1 MGGGDVVARTFA
13 SQGWRLRQALPVAA
27 AVTLIVASVTARA
40 QPAEEF
46 FKGKT
51 IRFVLGAA
59 PGQDYD
65 VWARFLARHLPRHIP
80 GNPTFIVQNMP
91 GAGHMR
97 ATNWLYNIAPRDGT
111 VWGSVSRNI
120 PAVGIQQIAGVQFDP
135 LKFNWIGSP
144 ELTNR
149 GCIAMATNPRVRSA
163 ADLFAH
169 ELVVGGTGAGS
180 TVTETPKLLRG
191 LLGMKFK
198 VVEGYAKP
206 QDGQFAMER
215 GELDGMCATVQSFRN
230 FRPQWFKNG
239 SVRVLF
245 TLEQEPV
252 PWTKAPTIYEFVKT
266 EEQRK
271 VLEYFSSS
279 IEYGRP
285 LLLPP
290 GVPGDRVQ
298 LLRRAFDATVRD
310 PLFLEEAHKLGMEV
324 TPRTGEQL
332 EALIRT
338 AKATPPEIIEQVTKL
353 IQSQ

>member
-1 MGGGDVVARTFA
+1 MAVLVATPA
-13 SQGWRLRQALPVAA
+13 H
-27 AVTLIVASVTARA
+27 A
-40 QPAEEF
+40 QPADEF
-46 FKGKT
+46 FKGKQ
-51 IRFVLGAA
+51 IRFVLGAG

-80 GNPTFIVQNMP
+80 GNPSFVVQNMP

-120 PAVGIQQIAGVQFDP
+120 PAVGLQHIAGVQFDP

-149 GCIAMATNPRVRSA
+149 GCIAMTKNPRVKSA
-163 ADLFAH
+163 ADLFEH

-215 GELDGMCATVQSFRN
+215 GELDGMCATVQSLRN
-230 FRPQWFKNG
+230 FRPQWFKDG
-239 SVRVLF
+239 TARVLF
-245 TLEQEPV
+245 TLESDPV
-252 PWTKAPTIYEFVKT
+252 PWTGAPSIYQFVKT
-266 EEQRK
+266 EDQRK
-271 VLEYFSSS
+271 VLAYFSSS

-290 GVPGDRVQ
+290 EVPADRVQ
-298 LLRRAFDATVRD
+298 LVRRAFDATVKD
-310 PLFLEEAHKLGMEV
+310 PAFIEEAHKLGMEV

-332 EALIRT
+332 EALIRA
-338 AKATPPEIIEQVTKL
+338 AKETSPEIIERVTKI
-353 IQSQ
+353 IQSPAN

>member
-1 MGGGDVVARTFA
+1 M
-13 SQGWRLRQALPVAA
+13 
-27 AVTLIVASVTARA
+27 
-40 QPAEEF
+40 
-46 FKGKT
+46 
-51 IRFVLGAA
+51 LGAA

-97 ATNWLYNIAPRDGT
+97 AANWLYNLAPRDGT

-120 PAVGIQQIAGVQFDP
+120 PAVGLQQLSGVQFDP

-144 ELTNR
+144 EQTNR
-149 GCIAMATNPRVRSA
+149 GCIAMAKNPRVQSA
-163 ADLFAH
+163 ADLFEH

-215 GELDGMCATVQSFRN
+215 GELDGMCATVQSLRN
-230 FRPQWFKNG
+230 FRPDWIKSG
-239 SVRVLF
+239 TARVLF

-252 PWTKAPTIYEFVKT
+252 PWTKAPTIYQFVKT
-266 EEQRK
+266 DEQRK
-271 VLEYFSSS
+271 TLEYFSSS

-290 GVPGDRVQ
+290 EVPAERVQ
-298 LLRRAFDATVRD
+298 MLRRAFEATVNDPPSGGGAQTRHGGHAAHRRATGGADPRGEGNLARD
-310 PLFLEEAHKLGMEV
+310 HRAGDEDHPVAGELMACCRGMPWSDGV
-324 TPRTGEQL
+324 LAFRLAGMC
-332 EALIRT
+332 ACCDCC
-338 AKATPPEIIEQVTKL
+338 
-353 IQSQ
+353 

>member
-1 MGGGDVVARTFA
+1 MSGVCLT
-13 SQGWRLRQALPVAA
+13 AA
-27 AVTLIVASVTARA
+27 IAFVDIGTARA

-46 FKGKT
+46 FQGKQ

-80 GNPTFIVQNMP
+80 GNPTFVVQNMP

-120 PAVGIQQIAGVQFDP
+120 PAVGLQQLASVQYDP

-149 GCIAMATNPRVRSA
+149 GCIAMASNPRVKSA
-163 ADLFAH
+163 ADLFEH
-169 ELVVGGTGAGS
+169 EFVVGGTGAGS

-191 LLGMKFK
+191 LLGMKFR
-198 VVEGYAKP
+198 VVEGYSKP

-215 GELDGMCATVQSFRN
+215 GELDGMCATVQSLRN
-230 FRPQWFKNG
+230 FRPEWMRAG
-239 SVRVLF
+239 TARVLF
-245 TLEQEPV
+245 TLEQDPV
-252 PWTKAPTIYEFVKT
+252 PWTKAPTIYQFIKT
-266 EEQRK
+266 EEQRQT
-271 VLEYFSSS
+271 LSYFSSS

-290 GVPGDRVQ
+290 EVPADRVRTI
-298 LLRRAFDATVRD
+298 RRAFEETLKDQA
-310 PLFLEEAHKLGMEV
+310 FLDEAQKLGMEI
-324 TPRTGEQL
+324 TLRTGEQL
-332 EALIRT
+332 EALIRA
-338 AKATPPEIIEQVTKL
+338 AKETSPEIIERVTKI
-353 IQSQ
+353 IQSPAN